1 MGQQEKSLP
10 IVSMDKDVNNL
21 LRTVIHDI
29 NRKPSGCRGKVEK
42 ERGSGVVR

>member
-21 LRTVIHDI
+21 LRTVIHNS
-29 NRKPSGCRGKVEK
+29 NRKPSGCMGQSGKRE
-42 ERGSGVVR
+42 ELGVPR